1 MLRPRPPPSSPSS
14 DVFCKTCLK
23 NQHLLRSILAQYLP
37 DPDDPDYE
45 AREKHYF
52 AFRRHQEELYPQ
64 LCDDCEPRVLQR
76 LEQAA
81 YTAKTDALR
90 RTIEKSMATRKKITS
105 PRRLSFVDLVGGGL
119 WLAGL
124 ILQLFWHLSILERL
138 YMQATDV
145 VPFSE
150 DEIVTASGKDDLVV
164 SILGTMGPFL
174 ALLPAP
180 EQSLRWSVFATIL
193 GSWWNPHFIQV
204 YRGFTKHITGIS
216 KWYMFQFIALAMRI
230 GLQTVPSVLTPD
242 PLQHNKQLAFHLFTG
257 IVSVLVSCFHRSAH
271 EPVANLSGI
280 YTRAAHHQNR
290 HLTSLQ
296 RLQTHHNPQGPQ
308 RKGNSRPRAPK

>member
-1 MLRPRPPPSSPSS
+1 M
-14 DVFCKTCLK
+14 FCKTCLK

-105 PRRLSFVDLVGGGL
+105 PRRLSFVGLVGGGL

-124 ILQLFWHLSILERL
+124 VLQLFWHLSILERL

-150 DEIVTASGKDDLVV
+150 DEVVTASGKDNLGV
-164 SILGTMGPFL
+164 SILGAMGPFL

-216 KWYMFQFIALAMRI
+216 EWYMFQFIALAMRI
-230 GLQTVPSVLTPD
+230 GLQTVPCVLTPD
-242 PLQHNKQLAFHLFTG
+242 PLLHNKQLAFHLFTG
-257 IVSVLVSCFHRSAH
+257 IVSILVSCFHRSAH

-280 YTRAAHHQNR
+280 YSRAARHQNR
-290 HLTSLQ
+290 HLTPLQ